1 MNKWVLILVL
11 AALPPLLGGCVMLV
25 SPIGPSS
32 EPGKIPPRLM
42 RDKDNKGLRWDNPA
56 AFGPVPTE
64 LQTKGDAAC
73 QYHRLERATGYHA
86 DARELDGTPIPGGG
100 YFCVG
105 TRQDSRPGDEPGK
118 VPPRLERTGEDGLR
132 WDNPAAFGPVPADL
146 QAKGNGICREVGFAR
161 ATGYHPQARELDGSI
176 IKGGGYF
183 CVGEVK

>member
-32 EPGKIPPRLM
+32 EPGKIPPSLM
-42 RDKDNKGLRWDNPA
+42 RDKDNK
-56 AFGPVPTE
+56 
-64 LQTKGDAAC
+64 
-73 QYHRLERATGYHA
+73 
-86 DARELDGTPIPGGG
+86 
-100 YFCVG
+100 
-105 TRQDSRPGDEPGK
+105 
-118 VPPRLERTGEDGLR
+118 GLR